1 MDDRLR
7 ETLSAMMD
15 DEADELSVR
24 RLLCHEGQDD
34 VRAQWQRWQGI
45 HDLMHRGHS
54 PAEGVD
60 VSVAVREVLDGRI
73 RSQVLAVSDSREAP
87 RRWQWPA
94 VAMVAVAL
102 LVGFGA
108 GAGWDAG
115 ETSPSA
121 LASAPVTEVQAPDAE
136 SAGAVSA
143 GERAPVQEVA
153 LQGLDE
159 KQWEHMSRY
168 LLEHAQHNSV
178 GAGQG
183 SVGYARLVSANGGY

>member
-24 RLLCHEGQDD
+24 RLLSREDQSD

-45 HDLMHRGHS
+45 NDLMHRGHS
-54 PAEGVD
+54 PADGVD
-60 VSVAVREVLDGRI
+60 ISAAVRERLEGRTP
-73 RSQVLAVSDSREAP
+73 VSVPGVTVARKAP
-87 RRWQWPA
+87 QGWRWPA
-94 VAMVAVAL
+94 LAMISTAL

-108 GAGWDAG
+108 GAGWESG
-115 ETSPSA
+115 ESSPEA
-121 LASAPVTEVQAPDAE
+121 LASAPSTDTPAARSAE
-136 SAGAVSA
+136 AS
-143 GERAPVQEVA
+143 PVQEVA
-153 LQGLDE
+153 LQGLDKE
-159 KQWEHMSRY
+159 QWEYMNRY

-183 SVGYARLVSANGGY
+183 SVGYARLVSAGGGH

>member
-24 RLLCHEGQDD
+24 RLLSHEGQDD

-60 VSVAVREVLDGRI
+60 VSAAVREALDGRT
-73 RSQVLAVSDSREAP
+73 RSQVLAVSHSREAP

-108 GAGWDAG
+108 GAGWDAE
-115 ETSPSA
+115 ETSPGA
-121 LASAPVTEVQAPDAE
+121 LASAPQTEASGAE
-136 SAGAVSA
+136 SAGTVSA

-159 KQWEHMSRY
+159 EQWEHMSRY

>member
-24 RLLCHEGQDD
+24 RLLSHENQAD
-34 VRAQWQRWQGI
+34 VRAQWQRWQGV
-45 HDLMHRGHS
+45 HDLMHRGRS

-60 VSVAVREVLDGRI
+60 VSAAVREALDGRA
-73 RSQVLAVSDSREAP
+73 RPQNPAAARHREP
-87 RRWQWPA
+87 QRFWQWPA
-94 VAMVAVAL
+94 AAAMVAAAL

-108 GAGWDAG
+108 GTGWDSDAVSSG
-115 ETSPSA
+115 T
-121 LASAPVTEVQAPDAE
+121 LASAPATEASANE
-136 SAGAVSA
+136 SPANAG
-143 GERAPVQEVA
+143 PVQEVA

-183 SVGYARLVSANGGY
+183 SVGYARLVSASGGY